1 MFMQYKFQIIKLD
14 RVVCQG
20 QEMSHVFKI
29 TTIFFQTKV
38 VVIMKIKKRVLVKFH
53 MIFKNW

>member
-1 MFMQYKFQIIKLD
+1 MFMQYKFQTIKLD

-29 TTIFFQTKV
+29 TTIFFQRKV
-38 VVIMKIKKRVLVKFH
+38 LLL
-53 MIFKNW
+53 

>member
-1 MFMQYKFQIIKLD
+1 MFMQYKFQFIKLD

-20 QEMSHVFKI
+20 QEMSHVF
-29 TTIFFQTKV
+29 IFPEES
-38 VVIMKIKKRVLVKFH
+38 VVIMKIKKGVLVKFH

>member
-20 QEMSHVFKI
+20 QEMSHVF
-29 TTIFFQTKV
+29 IFPEES
-38 VVIMKIKKRVLVKFH
+38 VVIMKIKKGFLLSF
-53 MIFKNW
+53 I